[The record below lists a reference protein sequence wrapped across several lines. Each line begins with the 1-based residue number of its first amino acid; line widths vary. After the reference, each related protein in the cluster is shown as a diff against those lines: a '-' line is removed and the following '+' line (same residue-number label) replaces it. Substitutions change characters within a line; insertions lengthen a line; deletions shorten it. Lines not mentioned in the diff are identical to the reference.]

1 MHFFEDVER
10 VIPHEVENVESNQV
24 PSNVITHEDL
34 ENLANAFKENVAES
48 IKANNEK
55 LKSEMLDFLKHNK
68 IASDMLEGEEAKE
81 PVDNE
86 ETKEKEGEN

>member
-1 MHFFEDVER
+1 MHFFEDVEK
-10 VIPHEVENVESNQV
+10 VIPHEVEAVESKQV
-24 PSNVITHEDL
+24 SSNVITHEDL

>member
-1 MHFFEDVER
+1 MHFFEDVEK
-10 VIPHEVENVESNQV
+10 VIPHEVETVESKQV

>member
-1 MHFFEDVER
+1 MHFFEDVEK
-10 VIPHEVENVESNQV
+10 VIPHEVESVESNKV

-68 IASDMLEGEEAKE
+68 IASDMLEGEEATE

>member
-1 MHFFEDVER
+1 MHFFEDVEK
-10 VIPHEVENVESNQV
+10 VIPHEVESVESKQV
-24 PSNVITHEDL
+24 ASNVITHEDL

-68 IASDMLEGEEAKE
+68 IASDMLEGEEAEE